1 MNKKKLISFGT
12 TLFLAAALVLGVQM
26 QTDAEETQTHTYK
39 LEQSEWSNDR
49 MRLTECTTYT
59 ETYYDELYDEETDS
73 YVKKPYT
80 YERKEDRIALE
91 YEKNH
96 ELTVGMAD
104 VNYSNYSFYGGGGGY
119 SQIDIFQENFTIRNV
134 RSSNKNIKTALT
146 ATRRYKTSYADY
158 ISDYY
163 ISYFAKK
170 TGKAVVSFDVYCD
183 GKFVQT
189 CSISVIAKGYKFY
202 KPVIKNVKYAGKE
215 LYYYDPFTN
224 KTSGKL
230 KVTPAKGYKIVS
242 IEYST
247 GLNAKTGDYTYK
259 KIKNNGKIKLLK
271 QRKYTR
277 KYNEGTEYE
286 SQYAYNSLFPVTQI
300 RITLQNKKTKEKVV
314 DYEYLYTLNRK

>member
-12 TLFLAAALVLGVQM
+12 TLFLAAALVLGMQI

-39 LEQSEWSNDR
+39 LEQSEWSDSR
-49 MRLTECTTYT
+49 MRLMEHTTYT
-59 ETYYDELYDEETDS
+59 ETYYDELYDAETDS
-73 YVKKPYT
+73 YVKTPYT
-80 YERKEDRIALE
+80 YEYTEDSVALE
-91 YEKNH
+91 YEKKH
-96 ELTVGMAD
+96 EFTVGMAD

-119 SQIDIFQENFTIRNV
+119 SQIDIYREGFTVQNV
-134 RSSNKNIKTALT
+134 RSSNKNIKVALT
-146 ATRRYKTSYADY
+146 ATRRYKSSYADY

-170 TGKAVVSFDVYCD
+170 AGKAAVSFDVYKD

-242 IEYST
+242 IEYTT
-247 GLNAKTGDYTYK
+247 GIDAKTGDYTYK
-259 KIKNNGKIKLLK
+259 KIKNNGKIKLIK

-277 KYNEGTEYE
+277 KYSEGTEYE

-300 RITLQNKKTKEKVV
+300 RITLQNKKTKETVE

>member
-1 MNKKKLISFGT
+1 M
-12 TLFLAAALVLGVQM
+12 
-26 QTDAEETQTHTYK
+26 
-39 LEQSEWSNDR
+39 
-49 MRLTECTTYT
+49 
-59 ETYYDELYDEETDS
+59 
-73 YVKKPYT
+73 
-80 YERKEDRIALE
+80 
-91 YEKNH
+91 
-96 ELTVGMAD
+96 
-104 VNYSNYSFYGGGGGY
+104 
-119 SQIDIFQENFTIRNV
+119 
-134 RSSNKNIKTALT
+134 
-146 ATRRYKTSYADY
+146 
-158 ISDYY
+158 
-163 ISYFAKK
+163 
-170 TGKAVVSFDVYCD
+170 
-183 GKFVQT
+183 
-189 CSISVIAKGYKFY
+189 IAKGYKFY

-300 RITLQNKKTKEKVV
+300 RITLQNKKTKEKVKTV
-314 DYEYLYTLNRK
+314 NDFIYKDLANKMKEVMGTKVSIASKGNGKGKIEIEYYSDEELERMFDMIMSIGKEE

>member
-1 MNKKKLISFGT
+1 M
-12 TLFLAAALVLGVQM
+12 
-26 QTDAEETQTHTYK
+26 
-39 LEQSEWSNDR
+39 
-49 MRLTECTTYT
+49 
-59 ETYYDELYDEETDS
+59 
-73 YVKKPYT
+73 
-80 YERKEDRIALE
+80 
-91 YEKNH
+91 
-96 ELTVGMAD
+96 
-104 VNYSNYSFYGGGGGY
+104 
-119 SQIDIFQENFTIRNV
+119 
-134 RSSNKNIKTALT
+134 
-146 ATRRYKTSYADY
+146 
-158 ISDYY
+158 
-163 ISYFAKK
+163 
-170 TGKAVVSFDVYCD
+170 YCD

-224 KTSGKL
+224 KTGGKL

>member
-1 MNKKKLISFGT
+1 M
-12 TLFLAAALVLGVQM
+12 
-26 QTDAEETQTHTYK
+26 
-39 LEQSEWSNDR
+39 
-49 MRLTECTTYT
+49 
-59 ETYYDELYDEETDS
+59 
-73 YVKKPYT
+73 
-80 YERKEDRIALE
+80 
-91 YEKNH
+91 
-96 ELTVGMAD
+96 
-104 VNYSNYSFYGGGGGY
+104 
-119 SQIDIFQENFTIRNV
+119 
-134 RSSNKNIKTALT
+134 
-146 ATRRYKTSYADY
+146 
-158 ISDYY
+158 
-163 ISYFAKK
+163 
-170 TGKAVVSFDVYCD
+170 YCD

-300 RITLQNKKTKEKVV
+300 RITLQNKKTKEKVKTV
-314 DYEYLYTLNRK
+314 NDFIYKDLANKMKEVMGTKVSIASKGNGKGKIEIEYYSDEELERMFDMIMSIGKEE

>member
-1 MNKKKLISFGT
+1 MCKKIKIYAT
-12 TLFLAAALVLGVQM
+12 
-26 QTDAEETQTHTYK
+26 
-39 LEQSEWSNDR
+39 N
-49 MRLTECTTYT
+49 
-59 ETYYDELYDEETDS
+59 DS
-73 YVKKPYT
+73 YPF
-80 YERKEDRIALE
+80 A
-91 YEKNH
+91 
-96 ELTVGMAD
+96 
-104 VNYSNYSFYGGGGGY
+104 S
-119 SQIDIFQENFTIRNV
+119 
-134 RSSNKNIKTALT
+134 
-146 ATRRYKTSYADY
+146 RYKTSYADY

-170 TGKAVVSFDVYCD
+170 AGKAVVSFDVYCD

-259 KIKNNGKIKLLK
+259 RSKIMARSNCLNNVNI
-271 QRKYTR
+271 Q
-277 KYNEGTEYE
+277 E
-286 SQYAYNSLFPVTQI
+286 STMREQSMRASTHTILFS
-300 RITLQNKKTKEKVV
+300 R
-314 DYEYLYTLNRK
+314 

>member
-170 TGKAVVSFDVYCD
+170 AGKAVVSFDVYKD
-183 GKFVQT
+183 GKFV
-189 CSISVIAKGYKFY
+189 
-202 KPVIKNVKYAGKE
+202 
-215 LYYYDPFTN
+215 
-224 KTSGKL
+224 
-230 KVTPAKGYKIVS
+230 
-242 IEYST
+242 
-247 GLNAKTGDYTYK
+247 
-259 KIKNNGKIKLLK
+259 
-271 QRKYTR
+271 
-277 KYNEGTEYE
+277 
-286 SQYAYNSLFPVTQI
+286 
-300 RITLQNKKTKEKVV
+300 
-314 DYEYLYTLNRK
+314 

>member
-1 MNKKKLISFGT
+1 MIFLLNYYNRSEITFFARSKGTYTATVTIKDKNGKKKCAKKIKIYAT
-12 TLFLAAALVLGVQM
+12 
-26 QTDAEETQTHTYK
+26 
-39 LEQSEWSNDR
+39 N
-49 MRLTECTTYT
+49 
-59 ETYYDELYDEETDS
+59 DS
-73 YVKKPYT
+73 YPF
-80 YERKEDRIALE
+80 A
-91 YEKNH
+91 
-96 ELTVGMAD
+96 
-104 VNYSNYSFYGGGGGY
+104 S
-119 SQIDIFQENFTIRNV
+119 
-134 RSSNKNIKTALT
+134 
-146 ATRRYKTSYADY
+146 RYKTSYADY

-170 TGKAVVSFDVYCD
+170 AGKAVVSFDVYCD

-286 SQYAYNSLFPVTQI
+286 SQYAYNSLFS
-300 RITLQNKKTKEKVV
+300 R
-314 DYEYLYTLNRK
+314 

>member
-1 MNKKKLISFGT
+1 M
-12 TLFLAAALVLGVQM
+12 
-26 QTDAEETQTHTYK
+26 
-39 LEQSEWSNDR
+39 
-49 MRLTECTTYT
+49 
-59 ETYYDELYDEETDS
+59 
-73 YVKKPYT
+73 
-80 YERKEDRIALE
+80 
-91 YEKNH
+91 
-96 ELTVGMAD
+96 
-104 VNYSNYSFYGGGGGY
+104 
-119 SQIDIFQENFTIRNV
+119 
-134 RSSNKNIKTALT
+134 
-146 ATRRYKTSYADY
+146 
-158 ISDYY
+158 
-163 ISYFAKK
+163 
-170 TGKAVVSFDVYCD
+170 
-183 GKFVQT
+183 
-189 CSISVIAKGYKFY
+189 IAKGYKFY

-314 DYEYLYTLNRK
+314 DYQADIAVSFAGGNLGKAIELSKSQDFAEMLDEVIQLLRYIKDMQAYEVVAAVKRASEYKFRFTDYIDLMILWFRDVLVYKASQNVNELIFKDEIQTIKKHAAKSSYNGLSIF